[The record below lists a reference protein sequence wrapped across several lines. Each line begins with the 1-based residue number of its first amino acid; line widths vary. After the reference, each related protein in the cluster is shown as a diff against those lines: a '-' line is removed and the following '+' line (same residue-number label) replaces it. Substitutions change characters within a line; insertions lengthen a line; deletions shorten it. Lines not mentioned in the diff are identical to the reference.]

1 MKFQIEQTNQ
11 TKVSFVGENC
21 AENESY
27 QYSRLIKE
35 PIRVALNSK
44 SIIDLFL
51 TNEPDKFL
59 TSGVSV
65 YWLQ

>member
-21 AENESY
+21 AESY
-27 QYSRLIKE
+27 QYARLIKE
-35 PIRVALNSK
+35 PIRVAFNSK
-44 SIIDLFL
+44 SIIDLLL